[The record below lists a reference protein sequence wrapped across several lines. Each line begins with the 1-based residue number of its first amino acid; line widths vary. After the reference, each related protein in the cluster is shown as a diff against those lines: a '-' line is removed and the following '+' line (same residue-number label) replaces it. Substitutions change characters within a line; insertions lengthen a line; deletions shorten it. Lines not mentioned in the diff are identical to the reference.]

1 MRIQV
6 QLFSHLRLAIGKRAL
21 ALDLA
26 DGATVSTVMD
36 HFLQIVGPDLESV
49 IVDKGRGGYH
59 LVTFV
64 NGRRSSHG
72 AALREGDTVSL
83 LPPLGGG

>member
-1 MRIQV
+1 MHIQV

-26 DGATVSTVMD
+26 DDATVSTVME
-36 HFLQIVGPDLESV
+36 HFREIAGPDLESV

-59 LVTFV
+59 LVAFV
-64 NGRRSSHG
+64 NGHRSGHG